1 MQQRSVQPRQPT
13 APVVRQEDSL
23 DAFQQAT
30 KDDLVLPIRK
40 LVQGVSR
47 KADTTKA
54 GQYWDELSDKYKPQM
69 NVAIIW
75 MRRERTLF
83 SESLDAGPIC
93 ASNDAIKPRRPVA
106 YALTEKGEVLP
117 VEHGDLM
124 TGPTCEDCDLNN
136 SGCQFSY
143 GLLCYD
149 LDDSEMFVLRV
160 GGASRGDWRRYLTK
174 GQRDGVAAYAVT
186 TIIGSEPRKY
196 TKGSAFAITFKAGG
210 ALPEDTVRFMQEK
223 VAQYQG
229 IQLAEP
235 VDDIPEVDVDMPEDL
250 PGDPFE

>member
-1 MQQRSVQPRQPT
+1 MQQPRSVQPRAQT
-13 APVVRQEDSL
+13 APAVRQDDSL

-30 KDDLVLPIRK
+30 KDDLVMPIRK

-54 GQYWDELSDKYKPQM
+54 GQYWDELSDTYKPKM

-83 SESLDAGPIC
+83 GDSLDASPIC
-93 ASNDAIKPRRPVA
+93 ASNDAIKPRRPAA
-106 YALTEKGEVLP
+106 YMVKEDGTVLS
-117 VEHGDLM
+117 VEHGDSM

-136 SGCQFSY
+136 SDCQFSY

-174 GQRDGVAAYAVT
+174 GQRDGTAAYAVRT
-186 TIIGSEPRKY
+186 TISSEKRKY
-196 TKGSAFAITFKAGG
+196 TKGSAFAITFQSGG
-210 ALPEDTVRFMQEK
+210 ALPEDTVSFMQEK

-229 IQLAEP
+229 VQLHE
-235 VDDIPEVDVDMPEDL
+235 PEVDINADMPPDDEV
-250 PGDPFE
+250 PFE